1 MSHVANKLREN
12 ADNQACADC
21 SQPVTASVAWA
32 TTTFGA
38 FVCIQC
44 AGVHRNLGVKISR
57 IKSVHM
63 DTWSADE
70 VALMKGNRA
79 ANAVLEKHVAPAVK
93 AAVNQSDGFR
103 AAYIQAKYATK
114 TFASPDGAAFQ
125 LPPTAAAPLSSSQ
138 SSSSSSKRNNGMS
151 SLDVAKR
158 FVNYFVVVGRGSSLK
173 QTGDIQFQPTILDSY
188 PETLADAPLPPHI
201 AQMALFVKD
210 AMPTWAQALS
220 SGSTKQASAVYS
232 PKCIVVLS
240 QYPFFS
246 AFRTFLQQ
254 IYRLSLSEAPL
265 PLERYVAN
273 FVSEIPVNFRPLFQM
288 LDLNNVLAVFTC
300 LLLEQKVAL
309 CSMHLSVLTPIAE
322 SLQALLFP
330 LYWQGAYIPILPS
343 SLLDIIDVFDPF
355 APEIAKADWA
365 FDHQEYRTPAVVDGT
380 TGGRILHPTDADRK
394 ASLSLDRKATLSFQ
408 TLKML
413 VPSPSASVLTE
424 RSASISTGTGGSSSP
439 NAFQTDAVR
448 QAFLRFFVS
457 MFKRY
462 AAYLMFQRFCHD
474 RSADADNVP
483 ADVRFFD
490 ASIYQKLNRS
500 VTLGKKYDVSFLED
514 KAESIRETYVAPPP
528 STMGLPDN
536 GMRYKYRG
544 FPRLKR
550 CVVEPGTSWDATR
563 KLVVSVSCY

>member
-1 MSHVANKLREN
+1 MSRVANKLREN

-93 AAVNQSDGFR
+93 AAVNQSDWFR
-103 AAYIQAKYATK
+103 AAYIQAKYAAK

-125 LPPTAAAPLSSSQ
+125 LPPTAAAPLSSSP
-138 SSSSSSKRNNGMS
+138 SSSSFSKRNNGMS
-151 SLDVAKR
+151 SVDVAKR

-173 QTGDIQFQPTILDSY
+173 HTGDIQFQPTILDSY

-201 AQMALFVKD
+201 AQ
-210 AMPTWAQALS
+210 
-220 SGSTKQASAVYS
+220 
-232 PKCIVVLS
+232 
-240 QYPFFS
+240 
-246 AFRTFLQQ
+246 
-254 IYRLSLSEAPL
+254 
-265 PLERYVAN
+265 
-273 FVSEIPVNFRPLFQM
+273 VNFRPLFQM

-300 LLLEQKVAL
+300 LLLEQKAPVPFLVGVHSTYLATSNRSSASDVFFVDL
-309 CSMHLSVLTPIAE
+309 DHNRIIA
-322 SLQALLFP
+322 
-330 LYWQGAYIPILPS
+330 PS
-343 SLLDIIDVFDPF
+343 NELGQVFDPF

-365 FDHQEYRTPAVVDGT
+365 FDHQEYRTPAVFDGT

-462 AAYLMFQRFCHD
+462 AAYLNPKALQHPSQALFDSAAFLRDNSDAASRPFLSTVLASQMFQRFCHD

-483 ADVRFFD
+483 ADVQFFD

-563 KLVVSVSCY
+563 KLVVSVSCYFPSNK

>member
-1 MSHVANKLREN
+1 MSRVANKLREN

-93 AAVNQSDGFR
+93 AAVNQSDWFR
-103 AAYIQAKYATK
+103 AAYIQAKYAAK

-125 LPPTAAAPLSSSQ
+125 LPPTAAAPLSSSP
-138 SSSSSSKRNNGMS
+138 SSSSSSKQNNGMS

-173 QTGDIQFQPTILDSY
+173 QTGDIQFQPTILDNY

-201 AQMALFVKD
+201 A
-210 AMPTWAQALS
+210 
-220 SGSTKQASAVYS
+220 
-232 PKCIVVLS
+232 
-240 QYPFFS
+240 
-246 AFRTFLQQ
+246 Q

-309 CSMHLSVLTPIAE
+309 CSKHLSVLTPIAE

-343 SLLDIIDVFDPF
+343 SLLDIIDAPVPF
-355 APEIAKADWA
+355 LVGV
-365 FDHQEYRTPAVVDGT
+365 HSTY
-380 TGGRILHPTDADRK
+380 L
-394 ASLSLDRKATLSFQ
+394 ATSNR
-408 TLKML
+408 
-413 VPSPSASVLTE
+413 SSASDV
-424 RSASISTGTGGSSSP
+424 
-439 NAFQTDAVR
+439 
-448 QAFLRFFVS
+448 FFVD
-457 MFKRY
+457 
-462 AAYLMFQRFCHD
+462 LDH
-474 RSADADNVP
+474 N
-483 ADVRFFD
+483 
-490 ASIYQKLNRS
+490 
-500 VTLGKKYDVSFLED
+500 
-514 KAESIRETYVAPPP
+514 
-528 STMGLPDN
+528 
-536 GMRYKYRG
+536 
-544 FPRLKR
+544 
-550 CVVEPGTSWDATR
+550 
-563 KLVVSVSCY
+563 